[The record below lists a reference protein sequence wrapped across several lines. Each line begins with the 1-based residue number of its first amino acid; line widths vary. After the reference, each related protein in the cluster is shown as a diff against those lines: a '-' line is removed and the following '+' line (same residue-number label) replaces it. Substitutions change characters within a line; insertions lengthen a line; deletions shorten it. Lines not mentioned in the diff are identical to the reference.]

1 MVGSALLA
9 TPSLVAFGAVLPHGV
24 SDLLVTLAITALVTL
39 GLLHGIGSRAP
50 ACAYKLA
57 GKEQSRTKSGVLGL
71 IATLGRGSTAAAL
84 AAEKVARMED
94 DIVQVD
100 ANRRMAKL
108 SAQTPKVEAY
118 NARLKLAAYS
128 APDLL

>member
-1 MVGSALLA
+1 MLA
-9 TPSLVAFGAVLPHGV
+9 TPSLVAFAAVLPHGV

-39 GLLHGIGSRAP
+39 GLLHGIWLLSRQ
-50 ACAYKLA
+50 LA
-57 GKEQSRTKSGVLGL
+57 RINWQVAKSKSRTKSGVLGL

-94 DIVQVD
+94 DILQVD
-100 ANRRMAKL
+100 AKPQDGQISTASDTKSRGLQREVETGRRH
-108 SAQTPKVEAY
+108 
-118 NARLKLAAYS
+118 S